1 MFTII
6 YYTDDW
12 HTAERMADAE
22 RRERNRA
29 GVREARVFRDAEACD
44 KVVILPCVD
53 ADARARIVAA
63 YGDKVVVDGT
73 YVTVAEATA
82 FFEAG
87 ANPPAISD
95 EDKADAL
102 KRAAEFLAGSP
113 PHYEAKHRGR
123 GSYSVMRNGVEVV
136 EGLTKL
142 EADAFKTYSPAEQA
156 AFVANRAKG

>member
-22 RRERNRA
+22 RSAKNRA

-53 ADARARIVAA
+53 ADAKARIAAA
-63 YGDKVVVDGT
+63 YGDKVSR
-73 YVTVAEATA
+73 EA
-82 FFEAG
+82 
-87 ANPPAISD
+87 
-95 EDKADAL
+95 DKPV
-102 KRAAEFLAGSP
+102 EPQG
-113 PHYEAKHRGR
+113 YEAKHRGR
-123 GSYSVMRNGVEVV
+123 GSFSVMLNGVEVV